1 MAKHSLRAGK
11 AIGFVRI
18 IGHDYDKSTDL
29 KTRAGLDKIG
39 TVNDKEIQFLKNIIK
54 KINFDIHM
62 GNILIKP
69 LDTRIILMVFSKHT
83 IKKRITKFLKK
94 KYVARELPRID
105 ALIVDKEFLS
115 MIEND
120 IFGLVEWL
128 KDIRRIDPKKI
139 EQQQYIFWERISY
152 NVITNSMSIDDFLE
166 DLKGLNLK
174 FLADSIATL
183 LKHRKGFIMLSDNE
197 DKNETWLRFIFHTLP
212 SSIIYNLSYEISLEH
227 EIPESDADII
237 IAPKNSLEPL
247 VDLRNDTCIET
258 APELFSEILQDA
270 FTDEDIMELA
280 KEHEYLILIRHFR
293 NSLETGQWISIFENK
308 NLKEIR
314 DAVLNIIELDN
325 KLKEKFKELKLF
337 VK

>member
-1 MAKHSLRAGK
+1 MAKNSLRAGK

-18 IGHDYDKSTDL
+18 IGHEYSKSTDL

-39 TVNDKEIQFLKNIIK
+39 TVNDNEIKILKSMIGNVDF
-54 KINFDIHM
+54 NTHA
-62 GNILIKP
+62 GNILIKS
-69 LDTRIILMVFSKHT
+69 LKKRIILMTFSKHT
-83 IKKRITKFLKK
+83 IKKRITRFLKK

-105 ALIVDKEFLS
+105 ALIVDKDFLG

-166 DLKGLNLK
+166 DLKKFNIN

-183 LKHRKGFIMLSDNE
+183 LKHKKGFIMLTD
-197 DKNETWLRFIFHTLP
+197 DKDRNVTWLRFIFHTLP
-212 SSIIYNLSYEISLEH
+212 PSIIYNLSYEISLDNEVS
-227 EIPESDADII
+227 ETDADLI
-237 IAPKNSLEPL
+237 IAPKNSSEPIINL
-247 VDLRNDTCIET
+247 NTEKCKESAPDLY
-258 APELFSEILQDA
+258 SEILYDA

-293 NSLETGQWISIFENK
+293 NSLEKGKWISIFENK

-314 DAVLNIIELDN
+314 DAVLNIIELD
-325 KLKEKFKELKLF
+325 EKFKKKFEMIEKQ
-337 VK
+337 